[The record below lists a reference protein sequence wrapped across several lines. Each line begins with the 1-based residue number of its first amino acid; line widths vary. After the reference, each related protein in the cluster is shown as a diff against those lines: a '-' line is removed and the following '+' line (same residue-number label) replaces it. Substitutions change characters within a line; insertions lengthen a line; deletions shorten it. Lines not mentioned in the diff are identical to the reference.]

1 MSANKLDD
9 KDVMNI
15 LIDTALS
22 SGASAA
28 DCVLSRS
35 RGVSLT
41 RRLGKD
47 ETIERYEDFDT
58 GLRVFVGNKIASV
71 STNEN
76 SETAIKDVARRAVD
90 MAKIAP
96 QDDFSLIASQEI
108 LEEFPINEALSVD
121 SYDKVEPNIDIIR
134 DRAKEVEDTALSVKG
149 ITNSDGADAS
159 WGEGETLLMTSNGFF
174 GCSKKSN
181 HSVSVVVIAEKNGKM
196 ERDYDYSS
204 KVFGEDLKT
213 SKQIGLEAANKTLA
227 RMGATKPVTGKY
239 PVIFDPRV
247 SRSIASHFASAI
259 NGSAIA
265 RKTSFLKDM
274 LNKQVANTSI
284 NIVDDPFL
292 ERGLGS
298 RLFDAE
304 GLGSRKYTLIKDG
317 ILQQWLLD
325 LSSAKQL
332 NLKPFGNAKRGIS
345 GPPSPGTSN
354 FMILPGKI
362 TPENLIKGVSN
373 GFYVTDM
380 IGSSVSM
387 ITGDYSRG
395 ASGFWIKN
403 GKLSMPIT
411 EATIAGNLK
420 EMFMTLQP
428 ANDLDF
434 SHSMNSPT
442 LLIEGMTIAGNS

>member
-317 ILQQWLLD
+317 VLQQWLLD

>member
-1 MSANKLDD
+1 MYAKKLND
-9 KDVMNI
+9 KDIMNI

-22 SGASAA
+22 NGASAA
-28 DCVLSRS
+28 ECILSRS

-47 ETIERYEDFDT
+47 ENIERYEDFDT
-58 GLRVFVGNKIASV
+58 GLRVFVENKIASV
-71 STNEN
+71 STNES
-76 SETAIKDVARRAVD
+76 SETAIKEVAKRAVE

-96 QDDFSLIASQEI
+96 QDDFSLIADKELLQN
-108 LEEFPINEALSVD
+108 FPLNDEVLID
-121 SYDKVEPNIDIIR
+121 SYDDIEPSIDTIR
-134 DRAKEVEDTALSVKG
+134 DRASEVEEAALSVKG

-174 GCSKKSN
+174 GRSKKSN
-181 HSVSVVVIAEKNGKM
+181 HSVSVVVIAEKDGKM

-204 KVFGEDLKT
+204 KVFGEDLTESNK
-213 SKQIGLEAANKTLA
+213 IGFEAAKKTLA
-227 RMGATKPVTGKY
+227 RIGAKKPITGKY

-247 SRSIASHFASAI
+247 SRSLASHFASAI
-259 NGSAIA
+259 NGSSIA

-274 LNKQVANTSI
+274 LGKQIANKSI
-284 NIVDDPFL
+284 NLIDDPFL
-292 ERGLGS
+292 KRGLGS
-298 RLFDAE
+298 RLFDGE
-304 GLGSRKYTLIKDG
+304 GLGCSKQVLINEG
-317 ILQQWLLD
+317 VLQQWLLD

-332 NLKPFGNAKRGIS
+332 KLFPTGNAKRGLS
-345 GPPSPGTSN
+345 GPPAPGTTN
-354 FMILPGKI
+354 LLLMPGKD
-362 TPENLIKGVSN
+362 TPETLISNVSN

-387 ITGDYSRG
+387 VTGDYSRG

-403 GKLSMPIT
+403 GEFSNPIT

-428 ANDLDF
+428 ANNLDY
-434 SHSMNSPT
+434 SHSINCPT
-442 LLIEGMTIAGNS
+442 LLIEGMTIAGN

>member
-1 MSANKLDD
+1 MCAKQLND

-22 SGASAA
+22 NGATAA

-35 RGVSLT
+35 RGLSLT

-71 STNEN
+71 STNDN
-76 SETAIKDVARRAVD
+76 SEAAIRDVAKRAVD

-96 QDDFSLIASQEI
+96 QDDFSLIASQET
-108 LEEFPINEALSVD
+108 LNDFPIHNSISVD
-121 SYDKVEPNIDIIR
+121 SYDEVEPSIDIIR
-134 DRAKEVEDTALSVKG
+134 DRAKEVEDSALSVKG

-174 GCSKKSN
+174 GSSKKSN
-181 HSVSVVVIAEKNGKM
+181 HSVSVVVIAEKDGKM

-204 KVFGEDLKT
+204 KVFGKDLRN
-213 SKQIGLEAANKTLA
+213 SNHIGIEAAKKTLA
-227 RMGATKPVTGKY
+227 RMGATKPLTGKY

-247 SRSIASHFASAI
+247 SRSIAGHFASAI

-274 LNKQVANTSI
+274 LNKQIANPAI
-284 NIVDDPFL
+284 NIIDDPFL
-292 ERGLGS
+292 KRGLGS

-317 ILQQWLLD
+317 VLEQLLLD

-332 NLKPFGNAKRGIS
+332 NLKPSGNAKRGIS

-354 FMILPGKI
+354 FMISPGDV
-362 TPENLIKGVSN
+362 TPDNLIKNVSE
-373 GFYVTDM
+373 GFFVTDM

-403 GKLSMPIT
+403 GELSIPIT

-428 ANDLDF
+428 ANDIDY
-434 SHSMNSPT
+434 SHSINSPT
-442 LLIEGMTIAGNS
+442 LLIEGMTIAGN

>member
-1 MSANKLDD
+1 MCAKQLND

-22 SGASAA
+22 NGATAA

-35 RGVSLT
+35 RGLSLT

-71 STNEN
+71 STNDN
-76 SETAIKDVARRAVD
+76 SEAAIRDVAKRAVD

-96 QDDFSLIASQEI
+96 QDDFSLIASQET
-108 LEEFPINEALSVD
+108 LNDFPIQNSISVD
-121 SYDKVEPNIDIIR
+121 SYDEVEPSIDIIR
-134 DRAKEVEDTALSVKG
+134 DRAKEVEDSALSVKG

-174 GCSKKSN
+174 GSSKKSN
-181 HSVSVVVIAEKNGKM
+181 HSVSVVVIAEKDGKM

-204 KVFGEDLKT
+204 KVFGKDLRN
-213 SKQIGLEAANKTLA
+213 SNQIGIEAAKKTLA
-227 RMGATKPVTGKY
+227 RMGATKPLTGKY

-247 SRSIASHFASAI
+247 SRSIAGHFASAI

-274 LNKQVANTSI
+274 LNKQIANPAI
-284 NIVDDPFL
+284 NIIDDPFL
-292 ERGLGS
+292 KRGLGS

-317 ILQQWLLD
+317 VLEQWLLD

-332 NLKPFGNAKRGIS
+332 NLKPSGNAKRGIS

-354 FMILPGKI
+354 FMISPGDV
-362 TPENLIKGVSN
+362 TPENLIKNVSE
-373 GFYVTDM
+373 GFFVTDM

-403 GKLSMPIT
+403 GELSIPIT

-428 ANDLDF
+428 ANDIDH
-434 SHSMNSPT
+434 SHSINSPT
-442 LLIEGMTIAGNS
+442 LLIEGMTIAGN

>member
-1 MSANKLDD
+1 MCAKKLND

-22 SGASAA
+22 NGATAA

-47 ETIERYEDFDT
+47 ESIERYEDFDT

-76 SETAIKDVARRAVD
+76 SEVAIKEVAQRAVD

-96 QDDFSLIASQEI
+96 QDNFSFIASQET
-108 LEEFPINEALSVD
+108 LQEFPIDYSISVD
-121 SYDKVEPNIDIIR
+121 SYDEVEPSIDIIR
-134 DRAKEVEDTALSVKG
+134 DRATEVEDAALSVKG

-174 GCSKKSN
+174 GSSKKSN
-181 HSVSVVVIAEKNGKM
+181 HSVSVVVIAEKDGKM

-204 KVFGEDLKT
+204 KVFGQDL
-213 SKQIGLEAANKTLA
+213 SNSNQIGLEAAKKTLA
-227 RMGATKPVTGKY
+227 RIGAIKPVTGKY
-239 PVIFDPRV
+239 PVIFDTRV
-247 SRSIASHFASAI
+247 SRSIAGHFASAI

-274 LNKQVANTSI
+274 LNKQIANTAI
-284 NIVDDPFL
+284 NIIDDPFL
-292 ERGLGS
+292 KRGLGS

-304 GLGSRKYTLIKDG
+304 GLGSRKYTLIEDG
-317 ILQQWLLD
+317 VLQQWLLD

-332 NLKPFGNAKRGIS
+332 NLNPSGNAKRGIS

-354 FMILPGKI
+354 FMISPGDV
-362 TPENLIKGVSN
+362 TPENLIKNISE
-373 GFYVTDM
+373 GFFVTDM
-380 IGSSVSM
+380 IGSSISM

-403 GKLSMPIT
+403 GELSQPIT

-420 EMFMTLQP
+420 DMFMTLQP
-428 ANDLDF
+428 ANDLDY
-434 SHSMNSPT
+434 SHSISSPT
-442 LLIEGMTIAGNS
+442 LLIEGMTIAGN

>member
-1 MSANKLDD
+1 MSTKKLND
-9 KDVMNI
+9 KDIMNL
-15 LIDTALS
+15 LIDTAITN
-22 SGASAA
+22 GATSA

-35 RGVSLT
+35 RGVSIT

-47 ETIERYEDFDT
+47 ENIQRYEDFDT
-58 GLRVFVGNKIASV
+58 GLRVFVDNKISSI

-76 SETAIKDVARRAVD
+76 SEEALKEVAKRAVE

-96 QDDFSLIASQEI
+96 EDKYSFIANKEMLQNSPIQDGIFI
-108 LEEFPINEALSVD
+108 D
-121 SYDKVEPNIDIIR
+121 SYDSVEPSIDLIR
-134 DRAKEVEDTALSVKG
+134 DRASEVEDIALSVKG
-149 ITNSDGADAS
+149 ITNSDGADSS

-174 GCSKKSN
+174 GSTKKSN

-204 KVFGEDLKT
+204 KVYGEDLKD
-213 SKQIGLEAANKTLA
+213 SKKIGHEAAKKTLA
-227 RMGATKPVTGKY
+227 RIGAKKPVTGQY

-259 NGSAIA
+259 NGSSIA
-265 RKTSFLKDM
+265 RKTSFLKDS
-274 LNKQVANTSI
+274 LNCKIANQSI
-284 NIVDDPFL
+284 TLIDDPFL

-304 GLGSRKYTLIKDG
+304 GLGTSKHVLIEDG
-317 ILQQWLLD
+317 VLKNWLLD
-325 LSSAKQL
+325 LSSARQL
-332 NLKPFGNAKRGIS
+332 NMFPTANAKRGIS
-345 GPPSPGTSN
+345 GPPVPGITN
-354 FMILPGKI
+354 LTLLPGEAS
-362 TPENLIKGVSN
+362 PESIISSISN
-373 GFYVTDM
+373 GFYITDM

-387 ITGDYSRG
+387 VTGDYSRG

-403 GKLSMPIT
+403 GELSTPIT

-420 EMFMTLQP
+420 DMFKTLKP

-434 SHSMNSPT
+434 THSINCPT
-442 LLIEGMTIAGNS
+442 ILIEGMTIAGN

>member
-1 MSANKLDD
+1 MCAKQLND

-22 SGASAA
+22 NGATAA

-35 RGVSLT
+35 RGLSLT

-71 STNEN
+71 STNDN
-76 SETAIKDVARRAVD
+76 SEAAIRDVAKRAVD

-96 QDDFSLIASQEI
+96 QDDFSLIASQET
-108 LEEFPINEALSVD
+108 LNDFPIHNSISVD
-121 SYDKVEPNIDIIR
+121 SYDEVEPSIDIIR
-134 DRAKEVEDTALSVKG
+134 DRAKEVEDSALSVKG

-174 GCSKKSN
+174 GSSKKSN
-181 HSVSVVVIAEKNGKM
+181 HSVSVVVIAEKDGKM

-204 KVFGEDLKT
+204 KVFGKDLRN
-213 SKQIGLEAANKTLA
+213 SNQIGIEAAKKTLA
-227 RMGATKPVTGKY
+227 RMGATKPLTGKY

-247 SRSIASHFASAI
+247 SRSIAGHFASAI

-274 LNKQVANTSI
+274 LNKQIANPSI
-284 NIVDDPFL
+284 NVIDDPFL
-292 ERGLGS
+292 KRGLGS

-304 GLGSRKYTLIKDG
+304 GLGSREYTLIKDG

-332 NLKPFGNAKRGIS
+332 NLEPSGNAKRGIS

-354 FMILPGKI
+354 FMISPGDV
-362 TPENLIKGVSN
+362 TPENLIKNVSE
-373 GFYVTDM
+373 GFFVTDM

-403 GKLSMPIT
+403 GELSIPIT

-428 ANDLDF
+428 ANDIDY
-434 SHSMNSPT
+434 SHSINSPT
-442 LLIEGMTIAGNS
+442 LLIEGMTIAGN

>member
-1 MSANKLDD
+1 MSAKKLND
-9 KDVMNI
+9 KDIMNL
-15 LIDTALS
+15 LIDTAIAN
-22 SGASAA
+22 GATSV

-35 RGVSLT
+35 RGVSIT

-47 ETIERYEDFDT
+47 ENIQRYEDFDT
-58 GLRVFVGNKIASV
+58 GLRVFIDNKISSV

-76 SETAIKDVARRAVD
+76 SEQALKEVAKRAVE

-96 QDDFSLIASQEI
+96 KDEYSLIASKELLQQ
-108 LEEFPINEALSVD
+108 FPIKKDKFID
-121 SYDKVEPNIDIIR
+121 SYDSVEPSVEIIR
-134 DRAKEVEDTALSVKG
+134 DRASEVEDTALSVKG

-174 GCSKKSN
+174 GSSKKSI

-204 KVFGEDLKT
+204 KVYGEDLKDG
-213 SKQIGLEAANKTLA
+213 KKIGHEAAKKTLA
-227 RMGATKPVTGKY
+227 RIGAKKPVTGQY

-259 NGSAIA
+259 NGSSIA
-265 RKTSFLKDM
+265 RKTSFLKDC
-274 LNKQVANTSI
+274 LNSKIANKCVTLI
-284 NIVDDPFL
+284 DDPYL
-292 ERGLGS
+292 KRGLGS

-304 GLGSRKYTLIKDG
+304 GLGTSNQVLIKDG
-317 ILQQWLLD
+317 VLENWLLD

-332 NLKPFGNAKRGIS
+332 NISPTANAKRGIS
-345 GPPSPGTSN
+345 GPPAPGTTN
-354 FMILPGKI
+354 LMLLPGED
-362 TPENLIKGVSN
+362 TPQSLISSVGN

-380 IGSSVSM
+380 IGSSVS
-387 ITGDYSRG
+387 IVTGDYSRG

-403 GKLSMPIT
+403 GELSTPIT

-420 EMFMTLQP
+420 DMFMTLKP

-434 SHSMNSPT
+434 SHSISCPT
-442 LLIEGMTIAGNS
+442 MLIEGMTIAGN

>member
-1 MSANKLDD
+1 MSTKKLND
-9 KDVMNI
+9 KDIMNL
-15 LIDTALS
+15 LIDTAVAN
-22 SGASAA
+22 GATSA

-35 RGVSLT
+35 RGVSIT

-47 ETIERYEDFDT
+47 ENIQRYEDFDT
-58 GLRVFVGNKIASV
+58 GLRVFVGNKISSV

-76 SETAIKDVARRAVD
+76 SKEALTEVAKRAVE

-96 QDDFSLIASQEI
+96 EDEYSFIASKELLQN
-108 LEEFPINEALSVD
+108 FPIQEGIFID
-121 SYDKVEPNIDIIR
+121 SYDSVEPSVDLIR
-134 DRAKEVEDTALSVKG
+134 DRASEVEDIALSVKG
-149 ITNSDGADAS
+149 ITNSDGADSS

-174 GCSKKSN
+174 GSSKKSN

-204 KVFGEDLKT
+204 KVYGEDLKDGE
-213 SKQIGLEAANKTLA
+213 KIGREAAKKTLA
-227 RMGATKPVTGKY
+227 RIGAKKPVTGQY

-259 NGSAIA
+259 NGSSIA
-265 RKTSFLKDM
+265 RKTSFLKDS
-274 LNKQVANTSI
+274 LNDKIANESI
-284 NIVDDPFL
+284 TLIDDPFL
-292 ERGLGS
+292 KRGLGS

-304 GLGSRKYTLIKDG
+304 GLGTSKHVLIEDG
-317 ILQQWLLD
+317 VLKNWLLD
-325 LSSAKQL
+325 LSSARQL
-332 NLKPFGNAKRGIS
+332 NILPTANAKRGIS
-345 GPPSPGTSN
+345 GPPVPGTTN
-354 FMILPGKI
+354 LTLLPGEAS
-362 TPENLIKGVSN
+362 PESIISSISN

-387 ITGDYSRG
+387 VTGDYSRG

-403 GKLSMPIT
+403 GELSTPIT

-420 EMFMTLQP
+420 DMFMTLKP

-434 SHSMNSPT
+434 SHSINCPT
-442 LLIEGMTIAGNS
+442 LLIEDMTIAGN

>member
-1 MSANKLDD
+1 MCAKQLND

-22 SGASAA
+22 NGATAA

-35 RGVSLT
+35 RGLSLT

-76 SETAIKDVARRAVD
+76 SETAIRDVAKRAVD

-96 QDDFSLIASQEI
+96 QDDFSLIASQET
-108 LEEFPINEALSVD
+108 LNDFPIQNSISVD

-134 DRAKEVEDTALSVKG
+134 DRAKEVEDAALSVKG

-174 GCSKKSN
+174 GSSKKSN
-181 HSVSVVVIAEKNGKM
+181 HSVSVVVIAEKDGKM

-204 KVFGEDLKT
+204 KVFGKDLRN
-213 SKQIGLEAANKTLA
+213 SNQIGIEAAKKTLA
-227 RMGATKPVTGKY
+227 RMGATKPLTGKY

-247 SRSIASHFASAI
+247 SRSIAGHFASAI

-274 LNKQVANTSI
+274 LNKQIANPAI
-284 NIVDDPFL
+284 NIIDDPFL
-292 ERGLGS
+292 KRGLGS

-317 ILQQWLLD
+317 VLEQWLLD

-332 NLKPFGNAKRGIS
+332 NLKPSGNAKRGIS

-354 FMILPGKI
+354 FMISPGDV
-362 TPENLIKGVSN
+362 TPDNLIKNVSE
-373 GFYVTDM
+373 GFFVTDM

-403 GKLSMPIT
+403 GELSIPIT

-442 LLIEGMTIAGNS
+442 LLIEGMTIAGK

>member
-1 MSANKLDD
+1 MCAKKLNDQ
-9 KDVMNI
+9 DVMNI

-22 SGASAA
+22 NGATAA

-58 GLRVFVGNKIASV
+58 GLRVFVENKIASV

-76 SETAIKDVARRAVD
+76 SEAAIREVAKRAVD

-96 QDDFSLIASQEI
+96 QDEFSLIATQET
-108 LEEFPINEALSVD
+108 LQNFPIDNNLSVD
-121 SYDKVEPNIDIIR
+121 SYDEVEPSIDIIR
-134 DRAKEVEDTALSVKG
+134 DRATEVEDIALSVKG

-174 GCSKKSN
+174 GSSKKSN
-181 HSVSVVVIAEKNGKM
+181 HSVSVVVIAEKDGKM

-204 KVFGEDLKT
+204 KVFGQDLKNLNE
-213 SKQIGLEAANKTLA
+213 IGLEAAKKTLA
-227 RMGATKPVTGKY
+227 RIGAIKPVTGKY
-239 PVIFDPRV
+239 PVIFDQRV

-274 LNKQVANTSI
+274 LNKQISNTAI
-284 NIVDDPFL
+284 NIIDNPFL
-292 ERGLGS
+292 KRGLGS

-304 GLGSRKYTLIKDG
+304 GLGSRKYTLVENGVLKH
-317 ILQQWLLD
+317 WLLD

-332 NLKPFGNAKRGIS
+332 NLSPSGNARRGIS

-354 FMILPGKI
+354 FMISPGDV
-362 TPENLIKGVSN
+362 TPENLIKNISE
-373 GFYVTDM
+373 GFFITDM
-380 IGSSVSM
+380 IGSSISM

-403 GKLSMPIT
+403 GELSQPIT

-428 ANDLDF
+428 ANDLDY
-434 SHSMNSPT
+434 SHSINSPT
-442 LLIEGMTIAGNS
+442 LLIEGMTIAGN

>member
-1 MSANKLDD
+1 MSTKKLND
-9 KDVMNI
+9 KDIMNL
-15 LIDTALS
+15 LIDTAVAN
-22 SGASAA
+22 GATSV

-35 RGVSLT
+35 RGVSIT

-47 ETIERYEDFDT
+47 ENIQRYEDFDT
-58 GLRVFVGNKIASV
+58 GLRVFVDNKISSV

-76 SETAIKDVARRAVD
+76 SEVALKEVAKRAVE

-96 QDDFSLIASQEI
+96 EDEYSFIASKEI
-108 LEEFPINEALSVD
+108 LQQFPIKEDMFID
-121 SYDKVEPNIDIIR
+121 SFDEKEPSIDIIR
-134 DRAKEVEDTALSVKG
+134 ERASEVEDVALSVKD

-159 WGEGETLLMTSNGFF
+159 WGVGETLLMTSNGFF
-174 GCSKKSN
+174 GSSKKSN

-204 KVFGEDLKT
+204 KVYGEDLKD
-213 SKQIGLEAANKTLA
+213 SEKIGHEAAKKTLA
-227 RMGATKPVTGKY
+227 RIGAKKPVTGQY

-259 NGSAIA
+259 NGSLIA
-265 RKTSFLKDM
+265 RKTGFLKDS
-274 LNKQVANTSI
+274 LNHKIANKSVNLI
-284 NIVDDPFL
+284 DDPFL
-292 ERGLGS
+292 KRGLGS

-304 GLGSRKYTLIKDG
+304 GLGTSKHVLIKDG
-317 ILQQWLLD
+317 VLENWLLD
-325 LSSAKQL
+325 LSTAKQL
-332 NLKPFGNAKRGIS
+332 NVLPTANAKRGIS
-345 GPPSPGTSN
+345 GPPAPGTTN
-354 FMILPGKI
+354 LMLLPGED
-362 TPENLIKGVSN
+362 TPESLISSLSN

-387 ITGDYSRG
+387 VTGDYSRG

-403 GKLSMPIT
+403 GELSTPIT

-420 EMFMTLQP
+420 DMFMTLKP

-434 SHSMNSPT
+434 SHSINCPT
-442 LLIEGMTIAGNS
+442 ILIEGMTIAGN

>member
-1 MSANKLDD
+1 MCAKQLND

-22 SGASAA
+22 NGATAA

-35 RGVSLT
+35 RGLSLT

-71 STNEN
+71 STNDN
-76 SETAIKDVARRAVD
+76 SETTIRDVAKRAVD

-96 QDDFSLIASQEI
+96 QDDFSLIAS
-108 LEEFPINEALSVD
+108 LETLNDFPIQNSISVD

-134 DRAKEVEDTALSVKG
+134 DRAKEVEDAALSVKG

-174 GCSKKSN
+174 GSSKKSN
-181 HSVSVVVIAEKNGKM
+181 HSVSVVVIAEKDGKM

-204 KVFGEDLKT
+204 KVFGKDLRN
-213 SKQIGLEAANKTLA
+213 SNQIGIEAAKKTLA
-227 RMGATKPVTGKY
+227 RMGATKPLTGKY

-247 SRSIASHFASAI
+247 SRSIAGHFASAI

-274 LNKQVANTSI
+274 LNKQIANPSI
-284 NIVDDPFL
+284 NVIDDPFL
-292 ERGLGS
+292 KRGLGS

-304 GLGSRKYTLIKDG
+304 GLGSRKYTLIENGVLK
-317 ILQQWLLD
+317 QWLLD

-332 NLKPFGNAKRGIS
+332 NLSPSGNARRGIS

-354 FMILPGKI
+354 FMISPGDI
-362 TPENLIKGVSN
+362 TPENLIKNVSE
-373 GFYVTDM
+373 GFFITDM
-380 IGSSVSM
+380 IGSSISM

-403 GKLSMPIT
+403 GELSQPIT

-428 ANDLDF
+428 ANDLDY
-434 SHSMNSPT
+434 SHSINSPT
-442 LLIEGMTIAGNS
+442 LLIEGMTIAGN

>member
-1 MSANKLDD
+1 MCAKQLND

-22 SGASAA
+22 NGATAA

-35 RGVSLT
+35 RGLSLT

-47 ETIERYEDFDT
+47 ETLERYEDFDT

-71 STNEN
+71 STNDN
-76 SETAIKDVARRAVD
+76 SEAAIRDVAKRAVD

-96 QDDFSLIASQEI
+96 QDDFSLIASQET
-108 LEEFPINEALSVD
+108 LNDFPIHNSISVD
-121 SYDKVEPNIDIIR
+121 SYDEVEPSIDIIR
-134 DRAKEVEDTALSVKG
+134 DRAKEVEDSALSVKG

-174 GCSKKSN
+174 GSSKKSN
-181 HSVSVVVIAEKNGKM
+181 HSVSVVVIAEKDGKM

-204 KVFGEDLKT
+204 KVFGKDLRN
-213 SKQIGLEAANKTLA
+213 SNQIGIEAAKKTLA
-227 RMGATKPVTGKY
+227 RMGATKPLTGKY

-247 SRSIASHFASAI
+247 SRSIAGHFASAI

-274 LNKQVANTSI
+274 LNKQIANPAI
-284 NIVDDPFL
+284 NIIDDPFL
-292 ERGLGS
+292 KRGLGS

-332 NLKPFGNAKRGIS
+332 NLKPSGNAKRGIS

-354 FMILPGKI
+354 FMISPGDV
-362 TPENLIKGVSN
+362 TPDNLIKNVSE
-373 GFYVTDM
+373 GFFVTDM

-403 GKLSMPIT
+403 GELSIPIT

-428 ANDLDF
+428 ANDIDH
-434 SHSMNSPT
+434 SHSINSPT
-442 LLIEGMTIAGNS
+442 LLIEGMTIAGN

>member
-1 MSANKLDD
+1 MSAKQLND

-22 SGASAA
+22 NGASAA

-35 RGVSLT
+35 RGLSLT

-76 SETAIKDVARRAVD
+76 SEFAIKEVAKRAVD

-96 QDDFSLIASQEI
+96 QDDFSLIASQET
-108 LEEFPINEALSVD
+108 LDEFPIDNSISVD
-121 SYDKVEPNIDIIR
+121 SYDEVEPNIDIIR
-134 DRAKEVEDTALSVKG
+134 DRAKEVEDSALSVKG

-174 GCSKKSN
+174 GSSKKSN
-181 HSVSVVVIAEKNGKM
+181 HSVSVVVIAEKDGKM

-204 KVFGEDLKT
+204 KVFGKDLRN
-213 SKQIGLEAANKTLA
+213 SNQIGIEAAKKTLA
-227 RMGATKPVTGKY
+227 RMGATKPLTGKY

-274 LNKQVANTSI
+274 LNKQIANPAI
-284 NIVDDPFL
+284 NIIDDPFL
-292 ERGLGS
+292 KRGLGS

-317 ILQQWLLD
+317 VLQQWLLD

-332 NLKPFGNAKRGIS
+332 NLKPSGNAKRGIS

-354 FMILPGKI
+354 FMISPGDV
-362 TPENLIKGVSN
+362 TPDDLIKNVSE
-373 GFYVTDM
+373 GFFVTDM

-403 GKLSMPIT
+403 GELSQPIT

-428 ANDLDF
+428 ADDLDY
-434 SHSMNSPT
+434 SHSINSPT
-442 LLIEGMTIAGNS
+442 LLIEGMTIAGK

>member
-1 MSANKLDD
+1 MCAKQLND

-22 SGASAA
+22 NGATAA

-35 RGVSLT
+35 RGLSLT

-71 STNEN
+71 STNDN
-76 SETAIKDVARRAVD
+76 SETAIRDVAKRAVD

-96 QDDFSLIASQEI
+96 QDDFSLIASQET
-108 LEEFPINEALSVD
+108 LNDFPIHNSISVD
-121 SYDKVEPNIDIIR
+121 SYDEVEPSIDIIR
-134 DRAKEVEDTALSVKG
+134 DRAKEVEDSALSVKG

-174 GCSKKSN
+174 GSSKKSN
-181 HSVSVVVIAEKNGKM
+181 HSVSVVVIAEKDGKM

-204 KVFGEDLKT
+204 KVFGKDLRN
-213 SKQIGLEAANKTLA
+213 SNHIGIEAAKKTLA
-227 RMGATKPVTGKY
+227 RIGATKPLTGKY

-247 SRSIASHFASAI
+247 SRSIAGHFASAI

-274 LNKQVANTSI
+274 LNKQIANPAI
-284 NIVDDPFL
+284 NIIDDPFL
-292 ERGLGS
+292 KRGLGS

-317 ILQQWLLD
+317 VLEQWLLD

-332 NLKPFGNAKRGIS
+332 NLKPSGNAKRGIS

-354 FMILPGKI
+354 FMISPGDV
-362 TPENLIKGVSN
+362 TPENLIKNVSE
-373 GFYVTDM
+373 GFFVTDM

-403 GKLSMPIT
+403 GELSIPIT

-428 ANDLDF
+428 ANDIDY
-434 SHSMNSPT
+434 SHSINSPT
-442 LLIEGMTIAGNS
+442 LLIEGMTIAGN

>member
-1 MSANKLDD
+1 MCAKQLND

-22 SGASAA
+22 NGATAA

-35 RGVSLT
+35 RGLSLT

-71 STNEN
+71 STNDN
-76 SETAIKDVARRAVD
+76 SETAIRDVAKRAVD

-96 QDDFSLIASQEI
+96 QDDFSLIASQET
-108 LEEFPINEALSVD
+108 LNDFPIQNSISVD
-121 SYDKVEPNIDIIR
+121 SYDEVEPNIDIIR
-134 DRAKEVEDTALSVKG
+134 DRAKEVEDSALSVKG

-174 GCSKKSN
+174 GRSKKSN
-181 HSVSVVVIAEKNGKM
+181 HSVSVVVIAEKDGKM

-204 KVFGEDLKT
+204 KVFGKDLRN
-213 SKQIGLEAANKTLA
+213 SNHIGIEAAKKTLA
-227 RMGATKPVTGKY
+227 RIGATKPLTGKY

-247 SRSIASHFASAI
+247 SRSIAGHFASAI

-274 LNKQVANTSI
+274 LNKQIANPAI
-284 NIVDDPFL
+284 NIIDDPFL
-292 ERGLGS
+292 KRGLGS

-317 ILQQWLLD
+317 VLEQWLLD

-332 NLKPFGNAKRGIS
+332 NLKPLGNAKRGIS

-354 FMILPGKI
+354 FMISPGDV
-362 TPENLIKGVSN
+362 TPDNLIKNVSE
-373 GFYVTDM
+373 GFFVTDM

-403 GKLSMPIT
+403 GELSIPIT

-428 ANDLDF
+428 ANDIDH
-434 SHSMNSPT
+434 SHSINSPT
-442 LLIEGMTIAGNS
+442 LLIEGMTIAGN

>member
-1 MSANKLDD
+1 MSAKQLND

-22 SGASAA
+22 NGASAA

-35 RGVSLT
+35 RGLSLT

-76 SETAIKDVARRAVD
+76 SEFAIKEVAKRAVD

-96 QDDFSLIASQEI
+96 QDDFSLIASQET
-108 LEEFPINEALSVD
+108 LDEFPIDNSISVD
-121 SYDKVEPNIDIIR
+121 SYDEVEPNIDIIR
-134 DRAKEVEDTALSVKG
+134 DRAKEVEDSALSVKG

-174 GCSKKSN
+174 GSSKKSN
-181 HSVSVVVIAEKNGKM
+181 HSVSVVVIAEKDGKM

-204 KVFGEDLKT
+204 KVFGKDLRN
-213 SKQIGLEAANKTLA
+213 SNQIGIEAAKKTLA
-227 RMGATKPVTGKY
+227 RMGATKPLTGKY

-274 LNKQVANTSI
+274 LNKQIANPAI
-284 NIVDDPFL
+284 NIIDDPFL
-292 ERGLGS
+292 KRGLGS

-317 ILQQWLLD
+317 VLEQWLLD

-332 NLKPFGNAKRGIS
+332 NLKPSGNAKRGIS

-354 FMILPGKI
+354 FMISPGDV
-362 TPENLIKGVSN
+362 TPENLIKNVSE
-373 GFYVTDM
+373 GFFVTDM

-403 GKLSMPIT
+403 GELSIPIT

-420 EMFMTLQP
+420 EMFMTLKP
-428 ANDLDF
+428 ANDIDY
-434 SHSMNSPT
+434 SHSINSPT
-442 LLIEGMTIAGNS
+442 LLIEGMTIAGN

>member
-1 MSANKLDD
+1 MSAKQLND

-22 SGASAA
+22 NGASAA

-35 RGVSLT
+35 RGLSLT

-76 SETAIKDVARRAVD
+76 SEFAIKEVAKRAVD

-96 QDDFSLIASQEI
+96 QDDFSLIASQET
-108 LEEFPINEALSVD
+108 LDEFPIDNSISVD
-121 SYDKVEPNIDIIR
+121 SYDEVEPNIDIIR
-134 DRAKEVEDTALSVKG
+134 DRAKEVEDSALSVKG

-174 GCSKKSN
+174 GSSKKSN
-181 HSVSVVVIAEKNGKM
+181 HSVSVVVIAEKDGKM

-204 KVFGEDLKT
+204 KVFGKDLRN
-213 SKQIGLEAANKTLA
+213 SNQIGIEAAKKTLA
-227 RMGATKPVTGKY
+227 RMGATKPLTGKY

-247 SRSIASHFASAI
+247 SRSIAGHFASAI

-274 LNKQVANTSI
+274 LNKQIANPSI
-284 NIVDDPFL
+284 NVIDNPFL
-292 ERGLGS
+292 KRGLGS

-304 GLGSRKYTLIKDG
+304 GLGSREYTLIKDG

-325 LSSAKQL
+325 LSTAKQL
-332 NLKPFGNAKRGIS
+332 NLKPSGNAKRGIS

-354 FMILPGKI
+354 FMISPGDV
-362 TPENLIKGVSN
+362 TPENLIKNVSE
-373 GFYVTDM
+373 GFFVTDM

-403 GKLSMPIT
+403 GELSIPIT

-428 ANDLDF
+428 ANDIDH
-434 SHSMNSPT
+434 SHSINSPT
-442 LLIEGMTIAGNS
+442 LLIEGMTIAGN

>member
-121 SYDKVEPNIDIIR
+121 TYDKVEPNIDIIR

-317 ILQQWLLD
+317 VLQQWLLD

-354 FMILPGKI
+354 FMILPGKT
-362 TPENLIKGVSN
+362 TPENLIKGVSD

-403 GKLSMPIT
+403 GKLSIPIT

>member
-1 MSANKLDD
+1 MCAKQLND

-22 SGASAA
+22 NGATAA

-35 RGVSLT
+35 RGLSLT

-71 STNEN
+71 STNDN
-76 SETAIKDVARRAVD
+76 SEAAIRDVAKRAVD

-96 QDDFSLIASQEI
+96 QDDFSLIASQET
-108 LEEFPINEALSVD
+108 LNDFPIQNSISVD
-121 SYDKVEPNIDIIR
+121 SYDDVEPNIDIIR
-134 DRAKEVEDTALSVKG
+134 DRAKEVEDSALSVKG

-174 GCSKKSN
+174 GSSKKSN
-181 HSVSVVVIAEKNGKM
+181 HSVSVVVIAEKDGKM

-204 KVFGEDLKT
+204 KVFGKDLRN
-213 SKQIGLEAANKTLA
+213 SNQIGIEAAKKTLA
-227 RMGATKPVTGKY
+227 RMGATKPLTGKY

-274 LNKQVANTSI
+274 LNKQIANPAI
-284 NIVDDPFL
+284 NIIDDPFL
-292 ERGLGS
+292 KRGLGS

-304 GLGSRKYTLIKDG
+304 GLGSRKYTFIKDG
-317 ILQQWLLD
+317 VLQQWLLD

-332 NLKPFGNAKRGIS
+332 NLKPSGNAKRGIS

-354 FMILPGKI
+354 FMISPGDV
-362 TPENLIKGVSN
+362 TPENLIKNVSE
-373 GFYVTDM
+373 GFFVTDM

-403 GKLSMPIT
+403 GELSIPIT

-420 EMFMTLQP
+420 EMFMTLKP
-428 ANDLDF
+428 ANDIDY
-434 SHSMNSPT
+434 SHSINSPT
-442 LLIEGMTIAGNS
+442 LLIEGMTIAGN

>member
-1 MSANKLDD
+1 MSAKQLND

-22 SGASAA
+22 NGASAA

-35 RGVSLT
+35 RGLSLT

-76 SETAIKDVARRAVD
+76 SEFAIKEVAKRAVD

-96 QDDFSLIASQEI
+96 QDDFSLIASQET
-108 LEEFPINEALSVD
+108 LDEFPIDNSISVD
-121 SYDKVEPNIDIIR
+121 SYDEVEPNIDIIR
-134 DRAKEVEDTALSVKG
+134 DRAKEVEDSALSVKG

-174 GCSKKSN
+174 GSSKKSN
-181 HSVSVVVIAEKNGKM
+181 HSVSVVVIAEKDGKM

-204 KVFGEDLKT
+204 KVFGKDLRN
-213 SKQIGLEAANKTLA
+213 SNQIGIEAAKKTLA
-227 RMGATKPVTGKY
+227 RMGATKPLTGKY

-247 SRSIASHFASAI
+247 SRSIAGHFASAI

-274 LNKQVANTSI
+274 LNKQIANPAI
-284 NIVDDPFL
+284 NIIDDPFL
-292 ERGLGS
+292 KRGLGS

-332 NLKPFGNAKRGIS
+332 NLKPSGNAKRGIS

-354 FMILPGKI
+354 FMISPGDV
-362 TPENLIKGVSN
+362 TPENLIKNVSE
-373 GFYVTDM
+373 GFFVTDM

-403 GKLSMPIT
+403 GELSIPIT

-428 ANDLDF
+428 ANDIDY
-434 SHSMNSPT
+434 SHSINSPT
-442 LLIEGMTIAGNS
+442 LLIEGMTIAGN

>member
-1 MSANKLDD
+1 MSAKQLND

-22 SGASAA
+22 NGASAA

-35 RGVSLT
+35 RGLSLT

-76 SETAIKDVARRAVD
+76 SEFAIKEVAKRAVD

-96 QDDFSLIASQEI
+96 QDDFSLIASQET
-108 LEEFPINEALSVD
+108 LDEFPIDNSISVD
-121 SYDKVEPNIDIIR
+121 SYDEVEPNIDIIR
-134 DRAKEVEDTALSVKG
+134 DRAKEVEDSALSVKG

-174 GCSKKSN
+174 GSSKKSN
-181 HSVSVVVIAEKNGKM
+181 HSVSVVVIAEKDGKM

-204 KVFGEDLKT
+204 KVFGKDLRN
-213 SKQIGLEAANKTLA
+213 SNQIGIEAAKKTLA
-227 RMGATKPVTGKY
+227 RMGATKPLTGKY

-274 LNKQVANTSI
+274 LYKQIANTSI
-284 NIVDDPFL
+284 NIIDNPFL
-292 ERGLGS
+292 KRGLGS

-332 NLKPFGNAKRGIS
+332 NLKPSGNAKRGIS

-354 FMILPGKI
+354 FMISPGDV
-362 TPENLIKGVSN
+362 TPENLIKNVSE
-373 GFYVTDM
+373 GFFVTDM

-403 GKLSMPIT
+403 GELSIPIT

-420 EMFMTLQP
+420 EMFMTLKP
-428 ANDLDF
+428 ANDIDY
-434 SHSMNSPT
+434 SHSINSPT
-442 LLIEGMTIAGNS
+442 LLIEGMTIAGN

>member
-1 MSANKLDD
+1 MSTKKLND
-9 KDVMNI
+9 KDIMNL
-15 LIDTALS
+15 LIDTAIAN
-22 SGASAA
+22 GATST

-35 RGVSLT
+35 RGISIT

-47 ETIERYEDFDT
+47 ENIQRYEDFDT
-58 GLRVFVGNKIASV
+58 GLRVFVDNKISSV

-76 SETAIKDVARRAVD
+76 SEEALKEVAKKAVE

-96 QDDFSLIASQEI
+96 EDEYSLIASKE
-108 LEEFPINEALSVD
+108 LLKKFPIKENNFID
-121 SYDKVEPNIDIIR
+121 SYDSVEPNIDIIR
-134 DRAKEVEDTALSVKG
+134 KRASEVEDTALSVKG

-174 GCSKKSN
+174 GSSKKSN

-204 KVFGEDLKT
+204 KVYGEDLKDG
-213 SKQIGLEAANKTLA
+213 KNIGREAAKKTLA
-227 RMGATKPVTGKY
+227 RIGAEKPVTGQY

-259 NGSAIA
+259 NGSSIA
-265 RKTSFLKDM
+265 RKTSFLKDS
-274 LNKQVANTSI
+274 LNNNIANKAVTLI
-284 NIVDDPFL
+284 DDPFL
-292 ERGLGS
+292 KRGLGS

-304 GLGSRKYTLIKDG
+304 GLGTSKNVLINDG
-317 ILQQWLLD
+317 VLENWLLD

-332 NLKPFGNAKRGIS
+332 GMAPTANAKRGIS
-345 GPPSPGTSN
+345 GPPSPGITN
-354 FMILPGKI
+354 LFLLPGED
-362 TPENLIKGVSN
+362 TPESLISGVSN

-387 ITGDYSRG
+387 VTGDYSRG

-403 GKLSMPIT
+403 GKLSIPIT

-420 EMFMTLQP
+420 DMFKTLKP

-434 SHSMNSPT
+434 SHSINCPT
-442 LLIEGMTIAGNS
+442 ILIEGMTIAGN

>member
-1 MSANKLDD
+1 MCAKQLND

-22 SGASAA
+22 NGATAA

-35 RGVSLT
+35 RGLSLT

-71 STNEN
+71 STNDN
-76 SETAIKDVARRAVD
+76 SEAAIRDVAKRAVD

-96 QDDFSLIASQEI
+96 QDDFSLIASQET
-108 LEEFPINEALSVD
+108 LNDFPIHNSISVD
-121 SYDKVEPNIDIIR
+121 SYDEVEPSIDIIR
-134 DRAKEVEDTALSVKG
+134 DRAKEVEDSALSVKG

-174 GCSKKSN
+174 GSSKKSN
-181 HSVSVVVIAEKNGKM
+181 HSVSVVVIAEKDGKM

-204 KVFGEDLKT
+204 KVFGKDLRN
-213 SKQIGLEAANKTLA
+213 SNHIGIEAAKKTLA
-227 RMGATKPVTGKY
+227 RMGATKPMTGKY

-247 SRSIASHFASAI
+247 SRSIAGHFASAI

-274 LNKQVANTSI
+274 LNKQIANPAI
-284 NIVDDPFL
+284 NIIDDPFL
-292 ERGLGS
+292 KRGLGS

-317 ILQQWLLD
+317 VLEQWLLD

-332 NLKPFGNAKRGIS
+332 NLKPSGNAKRGIS

-354 FMILPGKI
+354 FMISPGDV
-362 TPENLIKGVSN
+362 TPDNLIKNVSE
-373 GFYVTDM
+373 GFFVTDM

-403 GKLSMPIT
+403 GELSIPIT

-428 ANDLDF
+428 ANDIDH
-434 SHSMNSPT
+434 SHSINSPT
-442 LLIEGMTIAGNS
+442 LLIEGMTIAGN